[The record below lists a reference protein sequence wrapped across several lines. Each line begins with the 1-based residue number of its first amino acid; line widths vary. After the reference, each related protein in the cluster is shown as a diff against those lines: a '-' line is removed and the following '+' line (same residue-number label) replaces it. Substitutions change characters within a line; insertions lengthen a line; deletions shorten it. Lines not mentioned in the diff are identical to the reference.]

1 MVKNLSCI
9 ASVIMRKKKLR
20 ASDRLKTSAS
30 HVTQVQ
36 SCNTSANYKKRAHA
50 WLLDF
55 LGRSK
60 TLQITRHQLVICKL
74 FSCSPKILSGFFN
87 NDNRTEWSSI
97 LSVITSMITNRIVL
111 HKVLLSVNHNHN
123 NFRKK
128 RINLG
133 QTSPLEKFYSCCCL

>member
-1 MVKNLSCI
+1 MVKLQYFKFLCLLTLSLI
-9 ASVIMRKKKLR
+9 YYSNTPFFLSIYRRNNPRMMLGENEKPL
-20 ASDRLKTSAS
+20 TSLA
-30 HVTQVQ
+30 
-36 SCNTSANYKKRAHA
+36 
-50 WLLDF
+50 
-55 LGRSK
+55 GE
-60 TLQITRHQLVICKL
+60 L
-74 FSCSPKILSGFFN
+74 FSCSPKILSSFFN

>member
-36 SCNTSANYKKRAHA
+36 SCNTGANYKKCVHA
-50 WLLDF
+50 FKISSVLTF
-55 LGRSK
+55 RGATTSFFVFSK
-60 TLQITRHQLVICKL
+60 N
-74 FSCSPKILSGFFN
+74 PKWFIN

-97 LSVITSMITNRIVL
+97 LSVITSVITNRIVL
-111 HKVLLSVNHNHN
+111 YKVLVSVNHNHN